1 MARKVLIEKT
11 CTKTGEQFVGT
22 FDELTEF
29 FYRDKSQKD
38 GLSPWCK
45 AAEKAYNKAYTAS
58 LKEAGGT
65 RKKDLDTK
73 HVVVFEAG
81 MKSERVPRGKAAK
94 QAAKAPVKRQSRKA
108 PAKAKPATTT
118 KRVVKKVNTK

>member
-11 CTKTGEQFVGT
+11 CTKTGETFTGT

-45 AAEKAYNKAYTAS
+45 AAEKAYNKAYTSS
-58 LKEAGGT
+58 LKEAGAP
-65 RKKDLDTK
+65 RKRDLEAK
-73 HVVVFEAG
+73 GVQVFEEG
-81 MKSERVPRGKAAK
+81 MISERVPRGKAAK
-94 QAAKAPVKRQSRKA
+94 AAAKTTKVTTLKAKAP
-108 PAKAKPATTT
+108 ATRARRST
-118 KRVVKKVNTK
+118 KK